1 MNKGSIGTFAVNPPS
16 PVGAPFRTQSY
27 VHGDDL
33 ACNQFRGTFN
43 DPTHD
48 FVTGYVTIN
57 LEPTSGQWLDPGQNF
72 CAFSINL
79 VAVTR
84 VTNGYTGG
92 NDYNAIPVL
101 IGIEA

>member
-33 ACNQFRGTFN
+33 ASNQFRGTFN